1 VTVQAVIFDIGNVL
15 ITWQPEQFYDRALGP
30 EVRARLFAEV
40 DLHRMNDDVDRG
52 APFRATVEDWAV
64 RHPDWASEIRWWHD
78 RWDELASPA
87 IDRSIRSLRALRAR
101 GVPVFALSNIGA
113 EVFDHAARR
122 VPALAEFDRAYVSG
136 RLGCAKP
143 DAAIYR
149 AVEQDCGL
157 PPSALL
163 FTDDKAEN
171 VAAAAMRGWG
181 THLFDGPGPWA
192 ERLLAEGL
200 LTEDEAA

>member
-1 VTVQAVIFDIGNVL
+1 MTVAAVVFDIGNVL
-15 ITWQPEQFYDRALGP
+15 IAWQPERFYDREIGP
-30 EVRARLFAEV
+30 EARVRLFAAV

-52 APFRATVEDWAV
+52 APYRATVEDWAA
-64 RHPDWASEIRWWHD
+64 RHPDWATEIRWWHD

-87 IDRSIRSLRALRAR
+87 IDRSIRGLRALRRR

-122 VPALAEFDRAYVSG
+122 GPVLAEFDRAYVSG

-149 AVEQDCGL
+149 AVEADCGL
-157 PPSALL
+157 PAHALL

-171 VAAAAMRGWG
+171 IAAAAARGWG
-181 THLFDGPGPWA
+181 THLFDGPEGWA
-192 ERLLAEGL
+192 ARLVAEGL
-200 LTEDEAA
+200 LTEDEAE